1 MTVNAS
7 RLLRHVGACWSAR
20 QRSLLEL
27 LSSSLLMLD
36 QLLTFMLE
44 THSCHI
50 LISWLAAVGLQF
62 SCSQRIFSLSLNL
75 LNIPHFIVFI
85 DFSFIS
91 FFKSSLILYDWQTCL
106 PVIVFIDLFA
116 LIFASYSLYCRHH
129 DQQTNLQI
137 DEKKKKISV
146 SDVKSVI
153 MSSCV
158 RHTLLLTLR
167 FIWATLWWMK
177 HHVDIHVIDWSVC
190 SLEAYWLIQEGPLH
204 SLRSYGMI
212 NNLESYLMKKHF
224 YLTRKLRHHEQR
236 FLILNWFVLLK

>member
-7 RLLRHVGACWSAR
+7 RLLRHVGACCSAR

-137 DEKKKKISV
+137 DVKKLKWLHWSKICYYEQLCSSHAPVDSQVHLSDSV
-146 SDVKSVI
+146 MNETSRRH
-153 MSSCV
+153 SC
-158 RHTLLLTLR
+158 
-167 FIWATLWWMK
+167 
-177 HHVDIHVIDWSVC
+177 DW
-190 SLEAYWLIQEGPLH
+190 
-204 SLRSYGMI
+204 
-212 NNLESYLMKKHF
+212 
-224 YLTRKLRHHEQR
+224 
-236 FLILNWFVLLK
+236 LKRV